1 MSVKILFMK
10 YLIIALISD
19 FLVDTSL
26 VCGIKCTEGGMSRLQ
41 DKYSTKI
48 FTKIPFSFNCQQHH
62 H

>member
-26 VCGIKCTEGGMSRLQ
+26 VCGIKCTLGEDVMTSRQ
-41 DKYSTKI
+41 I
-48 FTKIPFSFNCQQHH
+48 FHKNIYKNPISIELSAPV
-62 H
+62 

>member
-26 VCGIKCTEGGMSRLQ
+26 VCGIKCTEGEDVMTSRQ
-41 DKYSTKI
+41 I
-48 FTKIPFSFNCQQHH
+48 FHKNVF
-62 H
+62 